1 MISSAKVLRLTIILD
16 LLVSDNSPAANAQL
30 GVTGYAESPMRT
42 LRTKEKHG
50 GPDSGYGSP
59 QAHSY
64 LFGSDFV
71 SVDAL
76 GKVLIISVP
85 SLYFEDVMHSKHV
98 SLSAKELQSSLKQ
111 DINHLKTS
119 DGIMQTEAVSNIT
132 AYQTKSIK
140 VDTVSTPQFCET
152 DFLKEKM
159 VDGVEN
165 LYTEAEIS
173 SEEEADDNESY
184 DDSFIDDR
192 INPTAGSA
200 QTESGRVDMMA
211 IYSPD
216 CVASTSK
223 DNGSGC
229 SSGKTLPSLQIPQ
242 PESENQAA
250 MKNARSFQIEERI
263 SSVSMPCRT
272 NDFAIENE
280 SMQCRKRKLSFFQL
294 ESIPAINLEQQFSFQ
309 SEVGG
314 KESTQLLPQVDKI
327 TANDNKIDDD
337 DDQFYASLDLDA
349 VEAEAT
355 LLLKNKS
362 ESSLEK
368 QEVIAE
374 LNIQNSGL
382 QGSPSFDLGIW

>member
-1 MISSAKVLRLTIILD
+1 MISSAKVLRLNIILD

-30 GVTGYAESPMRT
+30 GVTDYAESPMRT
-42 LRTKEKHG
+42 LRTKEKHS
-50 GPDSGYGSP
+50 GPDSGCGSP

-111 DINHLKTS
+111 DINHVKTS
-119 DGIMQTEAVSNIT
+119 DGIMQTEAVPNIT

-159 VDGVEN
+159 LDGVEN

-173 SEEEADDNESY
+173 SEEEAVDNESR
-184 DDSFIDDR
+184 SLLSQSPMVRQPI
-192 INPTAGSA
+192 SA
-200 QTESGRVDMMA
+200 F
-211 IYSPD
+211 SPD

-229 SSGKTLPSLQIPQ
+229 SSGKTLPS
-242 PESENQAA
+242 
-250 MKNARSFQIEERI
+250 
-263 SSVSMPCRT
+263 
-272 NDFAIENE
+272 
-280 SMQCRKRKLSFFQL
+280 
-294 ESIPAINLEQQFSFQ
+294 Q

-314 KESTQLLPQVDKI
+314 KESTQLPQVDKI
-327 TANDNKIDDD
+327 TANDDD

-362 ESSLEK
+362 ESS
-368 QEVIAE
+368 
-374 LNIQNSGL
+374 NIQNSGL